1 MRAPVAQLDRALPF
15 SYGPSLA
22 AANRQSG
29 VYAGRILKGDK
40 PADLPV
46 QSPGSSSTRR
56 PQWGRLTLNVLLSFS
71 QFEREVIGERIRD
84 KIAASKQKGMWFPP
98 MAYSF
103 ADRVSPKVQNDWA
116 CAAILRR
123 RNRSRSPAYASSA
136 ARSAAETVPSV
147 G

>member
-1 MRAPVAQLDRALPF
+1 MLAPLRTALTITPLHRATQRFVSVGGKSMIALVRGKISP
-15 SYGPSLA
+15 P
-22 AANRQSG
+22 
-29 VYAGRILKGDK
+29 DK
-40 PADLPV
+40 
-46 QSPGSSSTRR
+46 SS
-56 PQWGRLTLNVLLSFS
+56 N
-71 QFEREVIGERIRD
+71 D
-84 KIAASKQKGMWFPP
+84 WFPP

>member
-1 MRAPVAQLDRALPF
+1 LVEADGATADGVDDNGIAPRDPTFCVRGRQVEIALVRGKISP
-15 SYGPSLA
+15 P
-22 AANRQSG
+22 
-29 VYAGRILKGDK
+29 DK
-40 PADLPV
+40 
-46 QSPGSSSTRR
+46 SSS
-56 PQWGRLTLNVLLSFS
+56 V
-71 QFEREVIGERIRD
+71 
-84 KIAASKQKGMWFPP
+84 WFPP

>member
-1 MRAPVAQLDRALPF
+1 MIALVRGKISP
-15 SYGPSLA
+15 P
-22 AANRQSG
+22 
-29 VYAGRILKGDK
+29 DK
-40 PADLPV
+40 
-46 QSPGSSSTRR
+46 SSS
-56 PQWGRLTLNVLLSFS
+56 V
-71 QFEREVIGERIRD
+71 
-84 KIAASKQKGMWFPP
+84 WFPP
-98 MAYSF
+98 MPYSF

>member
-1 MRAPVAQLDRALPF
+1 V
-15 SYGPSLA
+15 
-22 AANRQSG
+22 SG
-29 VYAGRILKGDK
+29 VVSAGMLAPLRTALTITALHRATQRFMSGGGKSMIVLVRGKTSPPDK
-40 PADLPV
+40 
-46 QSPGSSSTRR
+46 SSS
-56 PQWGRLTLNVLLSFS
+56 V
-71 QFEREVIGERIRD
+71 
-84 KIAASKQKGMWFPP
+84 WFPP

-123 RNRSRSPAYASSA
+123 RNRSRSPEYASSA